1 VGTGFRK
8 KIMLNRV
15 ESVGVVELSMSER
28 LSASRALIVRIVCVL
43 VLGAVVAGCD
53 RCGDFLPPM
62 KFKMQACKD
71 EAPRPQ

>member
-1 VGTGFRK
+1 
-8 KIMLNRV
+8 
-15 ESVGVVELSMSER
+15 MSER

-43 VLGAVVAGCD
+43 VLGAVVAACD
-53 RCGDFLPPM
+53 RCGDFLPPL